1 MFKIPNREKN
11 KNHREFNRIDNR
23 SVIKNSQAMVR
34 RSFTF
39 AEAEQR
45 RKLKNIEVGIIG
57 PGEISGL
64 CEIIMDMPTYMQS
77 TKCMEDCDVFFIYKR
92 SYDRLISKRNQSCVN
107 KMMEYVYLKLQTRNN
122 RLKLTN
128 PIPFYRSI
136 AYRLELLLHGRK
148 KSLGSINNIQINKT
162 GGNNGLKLPPRG
174 PIIQKDTRSKIVAK
188 PKRRLNLNST
198 PNYSYGSR
206 GEVIDESF
214 NSAISCDGDEQS
226 GNKKDN
232 KNSDNNKLFDY
243 EFTSDQALNDLE
255 ERIKQWHYQNGCK
268 NPLLETFHRID
279 VDVKYFH
286 SLYVN
291 PVYLIF
297 YFIYRN

>member
-1 MFKIPNREKN
+1 MNDLLKIQNREKN
-11 KNHREFNRIDNR
+11 KNHRESSKIENQAIM
-23 SVIKNSQAMVR
+23 KNSQAMVR

-77 TKCMEDCDVFFIYKR
+77 TKCMEDCDLFFIYKR
-92 SYDRLISKRNQSCVN
+92 SYERLISKRNQSCVN
-107 KMMEYVYLKLQTRNN
+107 KMMEYVYLKLQTRNY

-136 AYRLELLLHGRK
+136 EYRLELLLHGRK
-148 KSLGSINNIQINKT
+148 KSINSTNGIQINKT
-162 GGNNGLKLPPRG
+162 GANNGLKLPPRG

-206 GEVIDESF
+206 GEITDESF
-214 NSAISCDGDEQS
+214 NSANSCDGDDQLL
-226 GNKKDN
+226 NKKEN
-232 KNSDNNKLFDY
+232 KNCDNINNKLLDY

-255 ERIKQWHYQNGCK
+255 ERIKQWHFQNGCK

-279 VDVKYFH
+279 VDVKFF
-286 SLYVN
+286 VF
-291 PVYLIF
+291 F
-297 YFIYRN
+297 Y